1 MEEKRKYPRFDIK
14 ANIKFQKVQGV
25 ESLQEG
31 HLKDISA
38 EGFCFGC
45 DEEFSLGDI
54 LEIEVFEQHDPNN
67 PLFVKGEVV
76 WTQENPKSQ
85 EDHAAAKFLTGIKI
99 LGVRETDE
107 ARFTMYYCER
117 VIDELRRYYHLQ

>member
-1 MEEKRKYPRFDIK
+1 MEEKRKYPRFDINAK
-14 ANIKFQKVQGV
+14 IKFQKIKGAVN
-25 ESLQEG
+25 LKEG
-31 HLKDISA
+31 NLKDISA

-45 DEEFSLGDI
+45 DEALSLGDI
-54 LEIEVFEQHDPNN
+54 LEIEVFERNDPNN

-76 WTQENPKSQ
+76 WTKDNPKSHNDQ
-85 EDHAAAKFLTGIKI
+85 AAARFLMGIKI

-117 VIDELRRYYHLQ
+117 VIDELRRYYHL